1 MALGREPEEVG
12 LAVEGW
18 LVGPPSA
25 SWNVR
30 LTGQELELEA
40 KALLKRAARI
50 EAEAVTQR
58 EQARRLIEHLAEPR
72 REAKSP
78 PA

>member
-1 MALGREPEEVG
+1 MTI
-12 LAVEGW
+12 
-18 LVGPPSA
+18 
-25 SWNVR
+25 VR
-30 LTGQELELEA
+30 LTDQDLELEA

-58 EQARRLIEHLAEPR
+58 EQALRFIEHLQESRKAEAGR
-72 REAKSP
+72 

>member
-1 MALGREPEEVG
+1 M
-12 LAVEGW
+12 
-18 LVGPPSA
+18 
-25 SWNVR
+25 R
-30 LTGQELELEA
+30 LSDQDLELEA

-58 EQARRLIEHLAEPR
+58 EQARRLIEHLVEAR
-72 REAKSP
+72 RQPSRK